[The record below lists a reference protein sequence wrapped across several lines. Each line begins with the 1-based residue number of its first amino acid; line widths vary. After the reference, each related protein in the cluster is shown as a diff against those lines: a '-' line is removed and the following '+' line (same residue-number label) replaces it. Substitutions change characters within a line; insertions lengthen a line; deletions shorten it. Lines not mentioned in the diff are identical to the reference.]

1 MSKIE
6 TIKSYT
12 GHDLEN
18 IFFRPMLTGSS
29 AEELGIKV
37 MYNMPVPTTLHF
49 WKRSGDVLH
58 KFDKAGW
65 VGSAAANKYQK
76 TLDLKR
82 VKAEVG
88 YSAEDYFSMVYELI
102 TASPNVNMEDLSG
115 TELEAAETALFKQDI
130 AEGIRTTMWLGNTE
144 RESFCNTFDG
154 FLKHI
159 TTDLMAGETDMKAV
173 GFNKSGT
180 DWASKLFADMWEKSS
195 EQLKAL
201 KSEGNLALFVTSD
214 IYAQYENELNSADY
228 ESAYIARQDGR
239 PQLHYRGVPI
249 VDLQLGSYYGRY
261 EDLPTSF
268 ALFTDRRNLALAV
281 NTSDFPGTEV
291 KMWYNPDQMENRQ
304 RAVFMAGC
312 DYLMPELVTFAISTG
327 VKIETTVEDESVYVL
342 LEPDDIYAVEQV
354 KVVAYDNG
362 RALDPV
368 IAPGYDMPTEYEF
381 EGTKMTGVRVTINYK
396 NGVTFEQF
404 FDE

>member
-18 IFFRPMLTGSS
+18 IFFRPMLTGPS

-115 TELEAAETALFKQDI
+115 TELEAAETELFRRAI
-130 AEGIRTTMWLGNTE
+130 AESIRMNLWLGDKGGTL
-144 RESFCNTFDG
+144 STGYTSFDG
-154 FLKHI
+154 LLKIVNERSAQSKFQYAATNLSTQIDNYEISEVLAKLIDNASPRLKGLFNDGQVAFFVSPKIFSLYQSHLDSTFGSAAYQDYQNGRKQLMFRGFPI
-159 TTDLMAGETDMKAV
+159 IEVNLNPAIGDSDL
-173 GFNKSGT
+173 
-180 DWASKLFADMWEKSS
+180 S
-195 EQLKAL
+195 ED
-201 KSEGNLALFVTSD
+201 F
-214 IYAQYENELNSADY
+214 I
-228 ESAYIARQDGR
+228 I
-239 PQLHYRGVPI
+239 
-249 VDLQLGSYYGRY
+249 
-261 EDLPTSF
+261 
-268 ALFTDRRNLALAV
+268 FTDRRNLVMAV
-281 NTSDFPGTEV
+281 NTADSPGSEIR
-291 KMWYNPDQMENRQ
+291 MWYNPDEMENRQ
-304 RAVFMAGC
+304 RAVFTIGC
-312 DYLMPELVTFAISTG
+312 DILDDELVCTMIDA
-327 VKIETTVEDESVYVL
+327 E
-342 LEPDDIYAVEQV
+342 
-354 KVVAYDNG
+354 
-362 RALDPV
+362 
-368 IAPGYDMPTEYEF
+368 
-381 EGTKMTGVRVTINYK
+381 
-396 NGVTFEQF
+396 
-404 FDE
+404 

>member
-1 MSKIE
+1 MAKIE

-18 IFFRPMLTGSS
+18 IFFRPMLTGPS
-29 AEELGIKV
+29 ADELGIKV

-65 VGSAAANKYQK
+65 VGSAAANKFQK

-102 TASPNVNMEDLSG
+102 TASPDVNMEDLSG

-144 RESFCNTFDG
+144 REGFCNTFDG

-159 TTDLMAGETDMKAV
+159 TSDLLSGDNEIKTV
-173 GFNKSGT
+173 GFKKQDP
-180 DWASKLFADMWEKSS
+180 DWASKLFADMWNKST

-201 KSEGNLALFVTSD
+201 KSEGNLALFVSSD
-214 IYAQYENELNSADY
+214 VYAQYENELNSADY

-239 PQLHYRGVPI
+239 TQLHYRGVPI
-249 VDLQLGSYYGRY
+249 VDLQLGGYYDRID
-261 EDLPTSF
+261 DLPTSF
-268 ALFTDRRNLALAV
+268 AIFTDRRNLALAV

-312 DYLMPELVTFAISTG
+312 DYLLPELVTFASCIDLT
-327 VKIETTVEDESVYVL
+327 INATVEPELVYVEL
-342 LEPDDIYAVEQV
+342 VPAEGCSIHHM
-354 KVVAYDNG
+354 KIVAYDNG
-362 RALDPV
+362 KVSDTTD
-368 IAPGYDMPTEYEF
+368 IPGNEAYGEYEY
-381 EGTKMTGVRVTINYK
+381 EGTNMTGVLVSTTFM
-396 NGVTFEQF
+396 NGMTVDQLFE
-404 FDE
+404 